1 MTIII
6 LRKNPEYLGTDIFFH
21 NKWVD
26 ENSMMVYGNS
36 FRIYL

>member
-6 LRKNPEYLGTDIFFH
+6 LRKILNIWELIFFH